1 MSAVDKA
8 TRDIS
13 IIEHILEYCADIES
27 IHAEFGHSRERFGE
41 SKAYQNGVAMCI
53 LQIGELTKHLS
64 ADFVATYRQIPW
76 RDIAQTRD
84 VYAHH
89 YGHAD
94 AELIW
99 ESATS
104 DIPYLADFCQK
115 LISKEL

>member
-27 IHAEFGHSRERFGE
+27 IHAEFGHSR
-41 SKAYQNGVAMCI
+41 AMCI

-76 RDIAQTRD
+76 RDIARTRD

-104 DIPYLADFCQK
+104 DIPHLADFCQK

>member
-64 ADFVATYRQIPW
+64 ADLWQRIGKYRGAILHG
-76 RDIAQTRD
+76 RGMYTRTIT
-84 VYAHH
+84 AM
-89 YGHAD
+89 
-94 AELIW
+94 
-99 ESATS
+99 
-104 DIPYLADFCQK
+104 PMPN
-115 LISKEL
+115 